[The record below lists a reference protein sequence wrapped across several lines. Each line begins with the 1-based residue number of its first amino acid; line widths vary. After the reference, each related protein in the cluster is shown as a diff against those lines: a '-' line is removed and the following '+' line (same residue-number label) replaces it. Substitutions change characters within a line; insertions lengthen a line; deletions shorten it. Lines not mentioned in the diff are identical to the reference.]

1 MRDSFQ
7 SKKQNWLQL
16 RNTLAEKQAASV
28 SSMASEDLTFQ
39 IEEEKAGEREV
50 VLLQNQLN

>member
-1 MRDSFQ
+1 VRDSFQ